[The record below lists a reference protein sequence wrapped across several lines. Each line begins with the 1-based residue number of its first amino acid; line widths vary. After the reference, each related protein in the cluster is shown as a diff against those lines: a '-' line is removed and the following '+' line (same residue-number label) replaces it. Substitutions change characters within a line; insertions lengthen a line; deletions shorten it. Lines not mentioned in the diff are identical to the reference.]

1 MWRTDSFEKPLI
13 LGKIEGKRRR
23 GRQRMRWLDGITDS
37 MDMSLSKLQV
47 LVMDREAWHAA
58 VHVVTKSWT
67 WLSDWTELNWIGR
80 GRIHRRG
87 EHRQTEKVM
96 WTQVETGLRVGLCWG
111 QMESSV
117 VDAAMLASVCR
128 GPCGE
133 PRLTSV
139 PAIIGHCVHEPI
151 GQWQEWLGKEADW
164 YWRSWSYQPLDYLNP
179 FLLRSLL
186 VSIPMVHKY
195 LHDFP
200 CLILEASSL
209 VLLHLL
215 QRLFPFRILSTRVIY
230 GVQHYCIF
238 RGILVG

>member
-1 MWRTDSFEKPLI
+1 
-13 LGKIEGKRRR
+13 
-23 GRQRMRWLDGITDS
+23 
-37 MDMSLSKLQV
+37 
-47 LVMDREAWHAA
+47 MDREAWHAA

-133 PRLTSV
+133 PTLDLCPCHHWPLCSRAHWTMTGVAGERGWLVLTELVISAPWLFKSFSAKV
-139 PAIIGHCVHEPI
+139 PFGEHSYGTQIS
-151 GQWQEWLGKEADW
+151 
-164 YWRSWSYQPLDYLNP
+164 SWFSLSY
-179 FLLRSLL
+179 LRSLITRSPPSPPAL
-186 VSIPMVHKY
+186 VS
-195 LHDFP
+195 F
-200 CLILEASSL
+200 
-209 VLLHLL
+209 
-215 QRLFPFRILSTRVIY
+215 
-230 GVQHYCIF
+230 
-238 RGILVG
+238 